1 VHAPTGTLP
10 VPEEAVEELV
20 DRHVEAGGSGPGLA
34 YGIVRDGRLVHEG
47 GRGEL
52 RAGGPTPDGTTA
64 FRIASMT
71 KSFTAATVLALRDE
85 GALNLDD
92 EITRHV
98 PEAAALEPPTDD
110 APAVTIR
117 ALLTMT
123 AGLPT
128 DDPWGDRQQDLPD
141 DAFADLLRGGLSFAW
156 TPGTAYEYSNTGYAL
171 LGRAVASAA
180 GEPYADAVRRRLLDP
195 LGMTSTVFTAHEVP
209 AAHLAQGHRQGPDGE
224 WQEVP
229 FAGHGAYAPMGG
241 LLSTVA
247 DLAVWIG
254 GFTGAFPPRD
264 GDGDGHPLR
273 RASRREQQQP
283 HRSSEPSVMWRS
295 LAEPPVVRGQAYGF
309 GLVVEQDPVVGDLV
323 GHGGGYPGFGTHMR
337 WHPASG
343 LGVVVLSNSTYAPST
358 RLTGTL
364 LDLLLSRHATAEPAG
379 RPLGPVPGAAAGP
392 VPRPDDPARDMTG
405 ATLAARADVVRLLQ
419 RWDEALAA
427 RLFAGN
433 VDLDEPLAER
443 RTLVERIAE
452 EFGTLA
458 PEPLDPWSRSPAH
471 AGWWLAGRGG
481 RVRVEIRLSPE
492 RPPRVQTLSVT
503 AVPDPPAP
511 VVRLARRVAAA
522 LGEPA
527 PDWPP
532 GWDVADRPEVLR
544 CLRVAAAWA
553 GACRVSAV
561 LGGDGASQATFRLE
575 GRVPL
580 LLRLSWTPGTTALT
594 SCTLTP
600 ALR

>member
-1 VHAPTGTLP
+1 MHAPTGTLP
-10 VPEEAVEELV
+10 VPQEAVEELV

-34 YGIVRDGRLVHEG
+34 YGIVHDGRLVHDG

-52 RAGGPTPDGTTA
+52 RAGGPAPDATTA

-85 GALNLDD
+85 GALHLDD

-98 PEAAALEPPTDD
+98 PEAAALVPPTDD
-110 APAVTIR
+110 APAITIR

-171 LGRAVASAA
+171 LGRAIAAAA

-195 LGMTSTVFTAHEVP
+195 LGLTSTVFTAQEIP
-209 AAHLAQGHRQGPDGE
+209 APRLAQGHRQGPDGE

-229 FAGHGAYAPMGG
+229 FAGHGAYASMGG

-264 GDGDGHPLR
+264 GADDGHPLR

-283 HRSSEPSVMWRS
+283 HRSSEPSVTWRS

-309 GLVVEQDPVVGDLV
+309 GLVVEQDPVVGDVV

-358 RLTGTL
+358 RLTGML
-364 LDLLLSRHATAEPAG
+364 LDLLLSRPGTASPG
-379 RPLGPVPGAAAGP
+379 RRPLGPVPGAAAGP
-392 VPRPDDPARDMTG
+392 VPRPDDPARDLTG

-419 RWDEALAA
+419 RWDDGLAA
-427 RLFAGN
+427 RLFAAN

-511 VVRLARRVAAA
+511 VVRLARRLAAT
-522 LGEPA
+522 LGEPV

-532 GWDVADRPEVLR
+532 GWDVAERADVVR

-580 LLRLSWTPGTTALT
+580 LLRLSWTPGTAALT